1 MGKTKNPNEVEQKS
15 FSDSLILFD
24 SLFQEELESVTNK
37 QVPPK
42 RTTAQQRS
50 PSKKI
55 PDKESEKVSDI
66 QGEAQPD
73 GLEVS
78 SQAKKSHAPTKT
90 PDESM
95 NGDGPKMKR
104 PVPEQKRVPDK
115 KAASEGKRDI
125 LEMRKKGADPT
136 SEPEQTDDETMQ
148 ESGFGPI
155 GMIRLGNDADEKPL
169 PASASPEKVG
179 KLYTPKESKNLL
191 PNISIKES
199 NLYKVALSGFAVAI
213 IVMVLI
219 NFFGLIGSKEPRE
232 SSIQKNKSAVQ
243 KASPK
248 KRSNE
253 VAKKAKASPATKT
266 PKRNAA
272 VQKRSSKPASSP
284 RRNQTAKKSS
294 EEKPASGKTAV
305 VPSSPPQSKTV
316 LSETAEKKQA
326 VQASP
331 SAPQPSPQTD
341 RIAKMPASKNLS
353 SQQNLVNPIVST
365 EVSTPPPS
373 PPPKTQKTAET
384 ARIASR
390 AKASSYPYSVYL
402 GAHKTLERARVAV
415 SQYQKKGVSSYWVKV
430 DLGQKGTWHRLFT
443 GHFRDGGTALDYIN
457 KRDLNEASVKK
468 TRYTTLIGVYS
479 SEDAIIKKSQAL
491 DRLGY
496 SSYVVDGSNG
506 TSQLYSGAFITKGG
520 AEKHYQE
527 LVAKGIRSR
536 VIER

>member
-15 FSDSLILFD
+15 FSDSLELFD
-24 SLFQEELESVTNK
+24 SLFQEELESGANK

-42 RTTAQQRS
+42 RTTAQQRP

-55 PDKESEKVSDI
+55 INIENEKVSDFLD
-66 QGEAQPD
+66 EEQPD
-73 GLEVS
+73 GLEAIP
-78 SQAKKSHAPTKT
+78 QAKKSPAPTKT
-90 PDESM
+90 PDRSVK
-95 NGDGPKMKR
+95 GAGPKMKR
-104 PVPEQKRVPDK
+104 PVPEQQGVSDK
-115 KAASEGKRDI
+115 KLHSGGKRDT
-125 LEMRKKGADPT
+125 LKMRKKGADPT
-136 SEPEQTDDETMQ
+136 SEPEQTDDEAIQ
-148 ESGFGPI
+148 ESGVGPI
-155 GMIRLGNDADEKPL
+155 GMISLGNEGDEKPL

-179 KLYTPKESKNLL
+179 KLYIPKKSKKLI

-219 NFFGLIGSKEPRE
+219 NFFGLIGSKEPQE
-232 SSIQKNKSAVQ
+232 PSIQKNKSAVQ

-253 VAKKAKASPATKT
+253 VAKKIKASATTKT
-266 PKRNAA
+266 PKRSAA
-272 VQKRSSKPASSP
+272 VQKRSPKPASAP
-284 RRNQTAKKSS
+284 RRNQIAKNPSVK
-294 EEKPASGKTAV
+294 KPPSRKTAV
-305 VPSSPPQSKTV
+305 VPSSPPQPKTV
-316 LSETAEKKQA
+316 LPETAEKKQE
-326 VQASP
+326 VQASF
-331 SAPQPSPQTD
+331 SAPQPSPP
-341 RIAKMPASKNLS
+341 K
-353 SQQNLVNPIVST
+353 SQETN
-365 EVSTPPPS
+365 
-373 PPPKTQKTAET
+373 ET

-390 AKASSYPYSVYL
+390 AKAPSYPYSVYL
-402 GAHKTLERARVAV
+402 GAYKTLERARVAV
-415 SQYQKKGVSSYWVKV
+415 SQYQKRGVSSYWVKV
-430 DLGQKGTWHRLFT
+430 DLGRKGTWHRLFT

-468 TRYTTLIGVYS
+468 TKYTTLIGVSS
-479 SEDAIIKKSQAL
+479 SEDEIIKKSQAL
-491 DRLGY
+491 DKLGY